1 MSLKNIVLAI
11 AAVAM
16 IPCIFW
22 VIAYRFN
29 IAASFI
35 VCGSVLGLIYIVYKF
50 LEETDLRLA
59 TTQEDQG

>member
-22 VIAYRFN
+22 LIAYRFD
-29 IAASFI
+29 IVASFI
-35 VCGSVLGLIYIVYKF
+35 FYGSVLGTIYIVYKF
-50 LEETDLRLA
+50 LEERDLRLA
-59 TTQEDQG
+59 TKEVDQE

>member
-22 VIAYRFN
+22 LIAYRFD
-29 IAASFI
+29 IVASFI
-35 VCGSVLGLIYIVYKF
+35 FYGSVLGTIYSVYKF
-50 LEETDLRLA
+50 LEERDLRLA
-59 TTQEDQG
+59 TTQEEKQ